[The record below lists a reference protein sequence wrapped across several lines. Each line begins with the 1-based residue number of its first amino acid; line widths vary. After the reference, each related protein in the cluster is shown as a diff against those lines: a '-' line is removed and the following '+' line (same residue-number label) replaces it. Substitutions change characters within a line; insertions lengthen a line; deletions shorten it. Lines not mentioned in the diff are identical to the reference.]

1 MQTSSRAILASF
13 GLLAIA
19 PTLAFAQATT
29 ASSTEARATD
39 QVIVTGSRVATRTA
53 LDTAVP
59 VDVLPV
65 QELTNQGTTEL
76 AQSLAV
82 SLPSLN
88 FPRPAL
94 TDGTDT
100 VRPATLRGLAP
111 DQALVLVNSKRRH
124 ATALVNIN
132 GTIGRGSAAADLN
145 SIPSAAI
152 NTVEVLRD
160 GASAQ
165 YGSDAI
171 AGVLNIR
178 LKEESS
184 GGGISVTYGERNTD
198 FEALSV
204 TTPANAPWRVPTS
217 EKRNDGE
224 TSTIGGWVGLPIGN
238 NGFLTL
244 TGEYRNQ
251 ENTVRAGWDTRQQY
265 ALINGQFDPREL
277 TFNRVNAWT
286 GEPRLEQYTAF
297 ANAGY
302 DLDNGVKLYGWA
314 GYQSREALS
323 AGFYRFAN
331 DARNV
336 TAIYPDGFLPKIN
349 PEVTDLS
356 AGAGATFTL
365 AGWDM
370 DVSLVWGDND
380 ITYTIRDTLNR
391 SLGPSSKT
399 IFDAGGLQYGQY
411 VFNVGG
417 VRQFEAGLATP
428 VNVAIGAEY
437 RSEYYKITAGEP
449 DSYRT
454 GTFGGAGG
462 SQVFPGFQPS
472 NVVDK
477 ERNNVAAYVDVEAN
491 LTEQFLLSG
500 AIRAEN
506 YSDFGSTVTGK
517 VAGRYDFNDF
527 FAIRGAASTG
537 FRAPGL
543 QQSFFT
549 ATSTNFINGIPF
561 DIGTFPATSAV
572 AKALGAKP
580 LESEKST
587 NYSLGFVA
595 RLGGFDFTVDAYQI
609 EIDNRI
615 VLTENLTAANVVALL
630 PVGTSGARFFI
641 NGVDTTTKGA
651 DIVGR
656 YRLNTESIGR
666 FDLTA
671 AATFNSTEVT
681 RLPTTNV
688 LSSLNPAP
696 VLFGRVNANTFKEGQ
711 PKDKYVLSSVW
722 TLGDFGVTA
731 RTTRYGRAVSPGTLV
746 DGSNDIILSPKWVMD
761 LEGRFTF
768 QERMTFAFGAE
779 NITDEYPDA
788 TPARLNT
795 TNATPYSSYSPFGFQ
810 GRYIYGRVTYNW

>member
-13 GLLAIA
+13 GLLAIV
-19 PTLAFAQATT
+19 PTFALAQTT
-29 ASSTEARATD
+29 SSASSEARATD

-184 GGGISVTYGERNTD
+184 GGGITVTYGERNTD

-224 TSTIGGWVGLPIGN
+224 TSTIGGWVGLPIGK

-265 ALINGQFDPREL
+265 ALVNGQFDPREL

-314 GYQSREALS
+314 GYQSREAL
-323 AGFYRFAN
+323 
-331 DARNV
+331 
-336 TAIYPDGFLPKIN
+336 
-349 PEVTDLS
+349 
-356 AGAGATFTL
+356 
-365 AGWDM
+365 
-370 DVSLVWGDND
+370 
-380 ITYTIRDTLNR
+380 
-391 SLGPSSKT
+391 
-399 IFDAGGLQYGQY
+399 
-411 VFNVGG
+411 
-417 VRQFEAGLATP
+417 
-428 VNVAIGAEY
+428 
-437 RSEYYKITAGEP
+437 
-449 DSYRT
+449 
-454 GTFGGAGG
+454 
-462 SQVFPGFQPS
+462 
-472 NVVDK
+472 
-477 ERNNVAAYVDVEAN
+477 
-491 LTEQFLLSG
+491 
-500 AIRAEN
+500 
-506 YSDFGSTVTGK
+506 
-517 VAGRYDFNDF
+517 
-527 FAIRGAASTG
+527 
-537 FRAPGL
+537 
-543 QQSFFT
+543 
-549 ATSTNFINGIPF
+549 
-561 DIGTFPATSAV
+561 
-572 AKALGAKP
+572 
-580 LESEKST
+580 
-587 NYSLGFVA
+587 
-595 RLGGFDFTVDAYQI
+595 
-609 EIDNRI
+609 
-615 VLTENLTAANVVALL
+615 
-630 PVGTSGARFFI
+630 
-641 NGVDTTTKGA
+641 
-651 DIVGR
+651 
-656 YRLNTESIGR
+656 
-666 FDLTA
+666 
-671 AATFNSTEVT
+671 
-681 RLPTTNV
+681 
-688 LSSLNPAP
+688 
-696 VLFGRVNANTFKEGQ
+696 
-711 PKDKYVLSSVW
+711 
-722 TLGDFGVTA
+722 
-731 RTTRYGRAVSPGTLV
+731 
-746 DGSNDIILSPKWVMD
+746 
-761 LEGRFTF
+761 
-768 QERMTFAFGAE
+768 
-779 NITDEYPDA
+779 
-788 TPARLNT
+788 
-795 TNATPYSSYSPFGFQ
+795 
-810 GRYIYGRVTYNW
+810 